1 MPSVLVTGAARGIG
15 RSIANHLAGAGWDVI
30 AGVRNE
36 QDAAAVAKD
45 DPQRISAV
53 ILDVTDSGHIAA
65 LADAVPERLDAIVNN
80 AGIVVNGPIET
91 VSPEDWRKQLDI
103 NVIGQLAVTQAV
115 LPRLRKAR
123 GRIVFISSV
132 NGKLSMPLVGAYSAS
147 KFALEAAADALRL
160 ELKPWRIAV
169 ILVEPAQTDT
179 DLWRTADSVLEDS
192 VAALTPEHRRLYAK
206 HIAGMRKFI
215 PASQRMAVAPEKVSA
230 VVEDALTARRPRAR
244 YVVGIGPKLQVAL
257 LTNLPAV
264 VRDRLLLAVAKQP
277 RRP

>member
-1 MPSVLVTGAARGIG
+1 MPTVLVTGASRGIG
-15 RSIANHLAGAGWDVI
+15 RSVANHLARAGWDVI

-36 QDAAAVAKD
+36 QDGAGIAKD
-45 DPQRISAV
+45 NPQRISAV
-53 ILDVTDSGHIAA
+53 ILDITDSGHIAA

-80 AGIVVNGPIET
+80 AGIVVNGPIEV
-91 VSPEDWRKQLDI
+91 VSPEDWRKQLDV
-103 NVIGQLAVTQAV
+103 NVIGQLAVTQAM
-115 LPRLRKAR
+115 LPRLRRAR

-132 NGKLSMPLVGAYSAS
+132 NGKLSMPLVGVYSAS

-160 ELKPWRIAV
+160 ELKPWRISV
-169 ILVEPAQTDT
+169 IVVEPSQTDT
-179 DLWRTADSVLEDS
+179 DMWRTADSVLEES

-230 VVEDALTARRPRAR
+230 VVEEALTARRPRAR
-244 YVVGIGPKLQVAL
+244 YVVGLGTKVQVGL
-257 LTNLPAV
+257 LTKLPSAL
-264 VRDRLLLAVAKQP
+264 RDRVLLAVARQP